1 MAEGREERQ
10 TILCS
15 FADVAGLTDDDA
27 FETGMALLPWPS
39 RREKALRYHRRED
52 RALCVGAGLL
62 LADMLREAGV
72 VDLAVEVGEKGKPF
86 LLAEPS
92 VHFNLAH
99 AGTVAACAVSDA
111 PVGVDVEAVAPLD
124 KGLVSHCLTDAE
136 RAWLEGQEEPGRAFT
151 TLWTRKESYLKL
163 KGCGLEVE
171 PSEISAEPGSALGR
185 EARFFE
191 YHLGN
196 YVLCVCAWATDDE
209 TGAPCCT
216 FAPREGGLAHHG

>member
-1 MAEGREERQ
+1 MAEGREEQQ
-10 TILCS
+10 TIRCEYVDVGEL
-15 FADVAGLTDDDA
+15 ADEGALEA
-27 FETGMALLPWPS
+27 AMALLPWPS
-39 RREKALRYHRRED
+39 RREKALRYLRRED

-86 LLAEPS
+86 LVAEPS

-99 AGTVAACAVSDA
+99 AGTVAACAVSGS

-124 KGLVSHCLTDAE
+124 EGLVRTCLTDAE
-136 RAWLEGQEEPGRAFT
+136 RAWLAGQAEPDRAFMR
-151 TLWTRKESYLKL
+151 LWCRKESYLKL
-163 KGCGLEVE
+163 RGCGLEVE
-171 PSEISAEPGSALGR
+171 PSEISTEPGSSLGF
-185 EARFFE
+185 EAHFFE
-191 YHLGN
+191 YHLRD

-216 FAPREGGLAHHG
+216 FAPHEGGLAHHG